1 MNLGNMMQMLS
12 AFSKFK
18 SNHPKFVSF
27 AEHFIKTGVPAD
39 SVIEVTVTRPGEEP
53 VTSNMKVLESDLEL
67 IRALGEMRQ

>member
-1 MNLGNMMQMLS
+1 MQMLS

-18 SNHPKFVSF
+18 SNHPKFFSF
-27 AEHFIKTGVPAD
+27 TEHFIKTGIPVD